1 MIDKKPPPARRLAE
15 NPLLTPHDVPPSV
28 AGWTVV
34 GVFNAGVANYQG
46 ETVLL
51 VRVSEAPG
59 PIQPQKGDSE
69 IDLSGPGPRLRP
81 VQTDVPPTAYW
92 PLPMLDTGPEPKVVV
107 RYVRRDA
114 PGIQASYL
122 RGIHYGDRFY
132 SGWYTTLRLAYSRD
146 GVHFVVNPA
155 PALQPADP
163 LEAYGV
169 EDPRITFLDGV
180 YYINYTAT
188 SAHGFATALASTR
201 DFRTFDR
208 HGIIF
213 CPENRDVTIF
223 PEKVTDQY
231 MALNRPVPQRY
242 GGPQV
247 WLATSSDLIHWGQ
260 QRFVFGVR
268 PGSWDSSRVGGG
280 AVPIR
285 TERGWLEIY
294 HGVDDHHRYA
304 LGAILLDAD
313 EPWRVVA
320 RSEAPLLEPET
331 RYETAGLVPNTV
343 FTCGAEHQGAPL
355 RVYYG
360 AADDV
365 LCAAD
370 FSVQELL
377 ASLPA

>member
-1 MIDKKPPPARRLAE
+1 
-15 NPLLTPHDVPPSV
+15 
-28 AGWTVV
+28 
-34 GVFNAGVANYQG
+34 
-46 ETVLL
+46 
-51 VRVSEAPG
+51 
-59 PIQPQKGDSE
+59 
-69 IDLSGPGPRLRP
+69 
-81 VQTDVPPTAYW
+81 
-92 PLPMLDTGPEPKVVV
+92 
-107 RYVRRDA
+107 
-114 PGIQASYL
+114 
-122 RGIHYGDRFY
+122 
-132 SGWYTTLRLAYSRD
+132 
-146 GVHFVVNPA
+146 
-155 PALQPADP
+155 
-163 LEAYGV
+163 
-169 EDPRITFLDGV
+169 
-180 YYINYTAT
+180 
-188 SAHGFATALASTR
+188 
-201 DFRTFDR
+201 
-208 HGIIF
+208 
-213 CPENRDVTIF
+213 
-223 PEKVTDQY
+223 

-343 FTCGAEHQGAPL
+343 FTCGAEHQGDHL